1 MPYRLEFE
9 LDGRRFRANLKEAET
24 LLVGSATD
32 CGLRLPFP
40 GISRHHA
47 VFRVEQGL
55 LWVEDQGA
63 RNGTWLD
70 GQRLSEPTRL
80 CAASR
85 LRLGDVVVVVE
96 PVAAD
101 DASLAVSFQAGLPG
115 TGAAEHAT
123 LATGF
128 GAPFLLESL
137 PDLLALLASRPQRF
151 ELAQR
156 LGPAAANDLQLRGLE
171 VLEREPGKPAA
182 LLFCCGELDP
192 ETAVQA
198 EAGSLRLRLSAGSG
212 VSPSQ
217 AAGLAR
223 TLLQLLLLAEPQSC
237 AAETPQP
244 PATADAQRF
253 DPAMREIY
261 RRAQR
266 VAGSTLN
273 VLIRGESGTGKE
285 VLAQYLRSHSHDP
298 DASFVAVN
306 CAALPRDL
314 IDAELFGI
322 ERGVA
327 TGVESRA
334 GKFEQAHG
342 GILFLDEIGD
352 MAPETQARMLRALQE
367 GEVTRIGG
375 SRSRPAQVRVI
386 AATNQDLETRLADGR
401 FRRDL
406 FYRIADW
413 QVCLPPLRE
422 RIGDILPLASHF
434 LDAACRERGVA
445 LRGITRAAAN
455 ALLAYAWPGNVR
467 ELAREMARAAVFLS
481 DGDSLAQ
488 SDLQAPI
495 QASTVPTSDLKSQLE
510 AAERRIL
517 KLAMHQAGGNLS
529 QVAERLGVARS
540 TLYRR
545 LDALGLEPEA

>member
-1 MPYRLEFE
+1 M
-9 LDGRRFRANLKEAET
+9 
-24 LLVGSATD
+24 
-32 CGLRLPFP
+32 
-40 GISRHHA
+40 
-47 VFRVEQGL
+47 
-55 LWVEDQGA
+55 EDQGA

-70 GQRLSEPTRL
+70 GTRL
-80 CAASR
+80 LDRAQLGSGSR
-85 LRLGDVVVVVE
+85 LRLGEVDVEIEQVD
-96 PVAAD
+96 AD
-101 DASLAVSFQAGLPG
+101 DASLAVSFDAGLP
-115 TGAAEHAT
+115 AAPKNEYAT
-123 LATGF
+123 LATVQGE
-128 GAPFLLESL
+128 AFLVESL
-137 PDLLALLASRPQRF
+137 PELLALLGRRPERF

-156 LGPAAANDLQLRGLE
+156 LGPAAVSELLLQGLE
-171 VLEREPGKPAA
+171 VLDREPGEPAVI
-182 LLFCCGELDP
+182 LFRCGEIDP
-192 ETAVQA
+192 ALSVEA
-198 EAGSLRLRLSAGSG
+198 EAGSLRLRLHAASG
-212 VSPSQ
+212 VPQSR

-223 TLLQLLLLAEPQSC
+223 TLVRLLALAEPRPMAGESAPTQS
-237 AAETPQP
+237 AA
-244 PATADAQRF
+244 ADAQRF

-261 RRAQR
+261 RRALR
-266 VAGSTLN
+266 VADSTLN

-285 VLAQYLRSHSHDP
+285 VLAQYLRCHAKRP
-298 DASFVAVN
+298 DAPFVAVN
-306 CAALPRDL
+306 CAALPKDL

-367 GEVTRIGG
+367 AEVTRIGG
-375 SRSRPAQVRVI
+375 NRPRPAQVRVI
-386 AATNQDLETRLADGR
+386 AATNQDLETRLGDGR
-401 FRRDL
+401 FRSDL

-422 RIGDILPLASHF
+422 RVADILPMATHF
-434 LDAACRERGVA
+434 LAAACRERGIA

-455 ALLAYAWPGNVR
+455 ALLAYTWPGNVR
-467 ELAREMARAAVFLS
+467 ELAREMARAAVFLT

-495 QASTVPTSDLKSQLE
+495 QASTAPASDLKSQLE

-517 KLAMHQAGGNLS
+517 KLAMHQSDGNLS
-529 QVAERLGVARS
+529 QVAERLGIARS

-545 LDALGLEPEA
+545 LDALGLEPEG